1 MKYKLNL
8 SLILIILVIIIFIYY
23 YYTNYKVHTFYGKI
37 ATTNKMIQ
45 DGLMYRKHKLKDKE
59 GMLFN
64 MDYGFNS
71 MWMKNTYIP
80 LDIIFLDNMKV
91 VGYIIDAEPLS
102 EKTLEINKQSN
113 KVLEV
118 NGNTIHKY
126 NIEIGDMISFTEI
139 N

>member
-1 MKYKLNL
+1 MKYKFNL
-8 SLILIILVIIIFIYY
+8 LILILIFIIFIYY

-37 ATTNKMIQ
+37 ATTDKMIKN
-45 DGLMYRKHKLKDKE
+45 GLMYRKHKLKDKE

-64 MDYGFNS
+64 MDYGLNS

-91 VGYIIDAEPLS
+91 VGYIIDAEPLT

>member
-1 MKYKLNL
+1 
-8 SLILIILVIIIFIYY
+8 
-23 YYTNYKVHTFYGKI
+23 
-37 ATTNKMIQ
+37 
-45 DGLMYRKHKLKDKE
+45 
-59 GMLFN
+59 MLFN
-64 MDYGFNS
+64 MDYGLNS

>member
-91 VGYIIDAEPLS
+91 VGYIMDAEPLT

>member
-1 MKYKLNL
+1 MKYKFNL
-8 SLILIILVIIIFIYY
+8 LILILIFIIFIYY

-37 ATTNKMIQ
+37 ATTDKMIKN
-45 DGLMYRKHKLKDKE
+45 GLMYRKHKLKDKE

-64 MDYGFNS
+64 MDYGLNS

>member
-1 MKYKLNL
+1 
-8 SLILIILVIIIFIYY
+8 
-23 YYTNYKVHTFYGKI
+23 
-37 ATTNKMIQ
+37 MIK

-126 NIEIGDMISFTEI
+126 NIDIGDIISFTEI